1 MSESQIL
8 PSGIPTSPQNSAS
21 RQDASV
27 LVPVYRNAAGAIHV
41 VMMRRAP
48 GGLHGGQLAFPGGRR
63 EAHDADAFATALR
76 ETEEEIGLP
85 PTSVTLL
92 ATLPVVETHTTGMRI
107 APFLGRIVVP
117 PAWRPDPAEVAEL
130 IDVPVAS
137 LARPEVRGSSLETF
151 PTWPVAQRIDWL
163 LVGPHRLWGASYR
176 IFEPLVPR
184 LLAGEWPI

>member
-8 PSGIPTSPQNSAS
+8 PSGASSAPSLQPS

-27 LVPVYRNAAGAIHV
+27 LVPVYRSAAGALRV
-41 VMMRRAP
+41 VMMRRAQ

-63 EAHDADAFATALR
+63 EAHDADEFATALR

-85 PTSVTLL
+85 PASVTLL
-92 ATLPVVETHTTGMRI
+92 ATLPVVETRTTGMRI

-117 PAWRPDPAEVAEL
+117 PVWRPDPREVAEIL
-130 IDVPVAS
+130 DVPVAD